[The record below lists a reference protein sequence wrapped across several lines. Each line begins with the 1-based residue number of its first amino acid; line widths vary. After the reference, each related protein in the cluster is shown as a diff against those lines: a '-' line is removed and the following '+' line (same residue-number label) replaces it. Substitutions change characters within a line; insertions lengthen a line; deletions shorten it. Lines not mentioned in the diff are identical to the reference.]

1 MNTYH
6 LENSINGKDSRSF
19 NLSVLLKFSVEKR
32 CHPRA
37 EDRELGMAVKKDQLA
52 IFYNYLGLW
61 LQR

>member
-1 MNTYH
+1 MALTVKKAVV
-6 LENSINGKDSRSF
+6 LIFQISI
-19 NLSVLLKFSVEKR
+19 LLNFSVEKR